1 MRGVRHWGGCD
12 WHVAGGSRARV
23 WGRGEVF
30 PRGEP
35 RSHPE
40 VSPRGE
46 NLRCRYFGTVP
57 QIVGGNGLP
66 VRDCARY
73 RGDVRPC
80 WVQPIYTMSDTSRG
94 RQRGARTRG
103 GAARGAAPTA
113 DPGGAP
119 GTANPMVADRLDDS
133 SLGPATRP
141 GAEPRA
147 RSPSLA
153 GRVAATVR
161 GLASGGGMRP
171 PSASRGDGDGR
182 SGVAAE
188 QQEIAPDASARAVE
202 VSATLPPAYENLW
215 SHAASAA
222 GRLNFRILRVY
233 VVRFIV
239 ILSKLIFF
247 LTYLPSFRQGVCA
260 VVRPDNSGLCF
271 LGASDLFAHP
281 RGVIIRLIPSG

>member
-1 MRGVRHWGGCD
+1 MCLQGCHDQQPLECGSVTRAVRVAWCAKSCCNADMRGVRHWGGCD

-66 VRDCARY
+66 GVRDCARY

-119 GTANPMVADRLDDS
+119 GTANPMQNKKRIALFKKRIKKV
-133 SLGPATRP
+133 SL
-141 GAEPRA
+141 
-147 RSPSLA
+147 
-153 GRVAATVR
+153 
-161 GLASGGGMRP
+161 
-171 PSASRGDGDGR
+171 
-182 SGVAAE
+182 
-188 QQEIAPDASARAVE
+188 
-202 VSATLPPAYENLW
+202 
-215 SHAASAA
+215 
-222 GRLNFRILRVY
+222 
-233 VVRFIV
+233 
-239 ILSKLIFF
+239 
-247 LTYLPSFRQGVCA
+247 
-260 VVRPDNSGLCF
+260 
-271 LGASDLFAHP
+271 
-281 RGVIIRLIPSG
+281 

>member
-119 GTANPMVADRLDDS
+119 GTANPTAAALD
-133 SLGPATRP
+133 GPAGVCYFCDPCDDWTVSVDASSPLASNVERCLLHRRLNSISASVASTFV
-141 GAEPRA
+141 GAEGRPRRNRRLTGNDV
-147 RSPSLA
+147 RSLLWRPTSSPRSA
-153 GRVAATVR
+153 C
-161 GLASGGGMRP
+161 RP
-171 PSASRGDGDGR
+171 PPR
-182 SGVAAE
+182 SNGWE
-188 QQEIAPDASARAVE
+188 
-202 VSATLPPAYENLW
+202 
-215 SHAASAA
+215 
-222 GRLNFRILRVY
+222 
-233 VVRFIV
+233 
-239 ILSKLIFF
+239 
-247 LTYLPSFRQGVCA
+247 
-260 VVRPDNSGLCF
+260 
-271 LGASDLFAHP
+271 
-281 RGVIIRLIPSG
+281 